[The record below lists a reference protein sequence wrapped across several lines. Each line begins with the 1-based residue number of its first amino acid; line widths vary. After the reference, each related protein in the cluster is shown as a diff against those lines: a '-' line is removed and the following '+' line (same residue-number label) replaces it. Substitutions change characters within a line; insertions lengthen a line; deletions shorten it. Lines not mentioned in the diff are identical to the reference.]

1 MPRHVSS
8 IRPPVEE
15 KPKIRFNF
23 LEKNCVIDSYQSYA
37 KEGFVDS
44 LIQKKIGNL
53 FSPLQVDRVIQLVEQ
68 YKDRPVNPYAVHS
81 LGIDPGFGS
90 SKTAIVL
97 TELLKEEQV
106 IRVLYAEEFER
117 PNPSQIADIAFDI
130 YRKNWNT

>member
-1 MPRHVSS
+1 MPRHVLS
-8 IRPPVEE
+8 ISPPVEE
-15 KPKIRFNF
+15 KLKIRFNL
-23 LEKNCVIDSYQSYA
+23 LEKNSVIDSHQSYA

-68 YKDRPVNPYAVHS
+68 YKDRPVNSYAVHS

>member
-1 MPRHVSS
+1 MPRHVSFIS
-8 IRPPVEE
+8 PPVEE

-23 LEKNCVIDSYQSYA
+23 LEKNSVIDSYQSYA

-81 LGIDPGFGS
+81 FGIDPGFGS
-90 SKTAIVL
+90 SST
-97 TELLKEEQV
+97 
-106 IRVLYAEEFER
+106 R
-117 PNPSQIADIAFDI
+117 S
-130 YRKNWNT
+130 

>member
-8 IRPPVEE
+8 ISPPVEE

-23 LEKNCVIDSYQSYA
+23 LEKNSVIDSYQSYA